1 MLPVVLRRV
10 AGMSTMVLITTRGA
24 ANSGVIPRMEQMS
37 IPLVNPPTGMAPTT
51 RLERMAIAT
60 ISTPEYPESPMKAIA
75 KTILITQQMTEPS
88 L

>member
-1 MLPVVLRRV
+1 MVLSKV

-37 IPLVNPPTGMAPTT
+37 TPLVKPPTGMAPTT
-51 RLERMAIAT
+51 RLEMMAIAT
-60 ISTPEYPESPMKAIA
+60 ISNPEYPESPMKAIA
-75 KTILITQQMTEPS
+75 KTILITQQITEPS